1 MEEKGQSSRPKR
13 PLPDDETDPSPPQR
27 RVRFP
32 KGKKAKKGNDLS
44 LGGDGDEEDFQLR
57 LAPQLAAK
65 ERAKRRNQL
74 REEELFRDQADITSA
89 EVHYEDNSNF
99 EEDGIRIEPFNLKQE
114 REEGYFDESGNFVEY
129 ASQHEIKDAWLD
141 NVEVD
146 GRFAEKHQEK
156 VTAEEDYQDLSS
168 EDIGKI
174 KRNIANL
181 LQPGETII
189 QALKRLKGT
198 SSGGKMSAAV
208 KHMFDQLTEDA
219 MKLME
224 NGEYNVYHEEREIFQ
239 REAEGYERL
248 ARAKNS
254 TLGSADIGNSN
265 AKNREDIFSD
275 GMGHG
280 THNSLIWDM
289 EPGPSEANASTLQVS
304 SNDVG
309 DKFDMFADDDENGD
323 ENLRSDG
330 SAVGSG
336 STSEPVLQPTSGSL
350 DSNGLDSQEAAD
362 GGLRS
367 DYVYDPSSGYYYSS
381 SLGYYY
387 DPASGLY
394 CCAASGTC
402 FFIDARNATTSGTLL
417 MSKLVHTMRSR
428 MLHLSKI
435 QVSP

>member
-1 MEEKGQSSRPKR
+1 MEGKGQSSRPKR
-13 PLPDDETDPSPPQR
+13 PLPDDDSDPSPLQR
-27 RVRFP
+27 RARFP
-32 KGKKAKKGNDLS
+32 KAKKAKKGNELS
-44 LGGDGDEEDFQLR
+44 FGGDGDEEDFQPR
-57 LAPQLAAK
+57 FDAQLAAK
-65 ERAKRRNQL
+65 ERAKRRSQL
-74 REEELFRDQADITSA
+74 REEELFRDQVDISSA
-89 EVHYEDNSNF
+89 EVHYEDDANF

-114 REEGYFDESGNFVEY
+114 REEGYFDENGNFVEY
-129 ASQHEIKDAWLD
+129 ASQHDIKDAWLD

-146 GRFAEKHQEK
+146 TRFAKKHQEK
-156 VTAEEDYQDLSS
+156 VSAEEDYQDLSS

-198 SSGGKMSAAV
+198 SSDNRGKMSLDA
-208 KHMFDQLTEDA
+208 KHMFDQLTEYA

-224 NGEYNVYHEEREIFQ
+224 NGEYNAYHEERETFE
-239 REAEGYERL
+239 REAEGYERV
-248 ARAKNS
+248 ARAKNG
-254 TLGSADIGNSN
+254 TLESADIGNSD

-275 GMGHG
+275 GMGHA

-289 EPGPSEANASTLQVS
+289 EPGPSEANASTLLVS
-304 SNDVG
+304 SNDAG

-323 ENLRSDG
+323 ENLRFDG

-350 DSNGLDSQEAAD
+350 DSNDLDSAAAD

-394 CCAASGTC
+394 CCAASGTWYS
-402 FFIDARNATTSGTLL
+402 FDEQTGAYNEVQNVAS
-417 MSKLVHTMRSR
+417 VEN
-428 MLHLSKI
+428 
-435 QVSP
+435 